1 MTENKV
7 WNEMEVPMELDSVIM
22 DAVAEGHK
30 RLRRRQRR
38 VG

>member
-22 DAVAEGHK
+22 DAVAEGPDF
-30 RLRRRQRR
+30 R
-38 VG
+38 VANSKMG